1 LFAPTAV
8 TVYVAEVEGTN
19 ATLLETLLFQVM
31 KPLLVADNVTGT
43 PEQEAISTPALTVG
57 IGNTVTVV
65 D

>member
-8 TVYVAEVEGTN
+8 TVYVAEEPGTN
-19 ATLLETLLFQVM
+19 ATLFETLLFHVM
-31 KPLLVADNVTGT
+31 NPLLVADNVTGK
-43 PEQEAISTPALTVG
+43 PEHTDTSKPALTVG